1 MNESLITVQEADE
14 IVSVQ
19 GGATQQLRV
28 PMMLVL
34 GVLLVII
41 ATLLVLLVISLFDY
55 ETGWQSV
62 LPFLESKPLE
72 SLQIN

>member
-1 MNESLITVQEADE
+1 MNESLITVREADE

-41 ATLLVLLVISLFDY
+41 ATLLTLLVISLFDS

-62 LPFLESKPLE
+62 LPFLESTPLE